1 MKRNIV
7 RMVWSS
13 AEGCFA
19 LLLLLMFTRVQEGQ
33 AITTGNTVD
42 ICTTCHANATC
53 DKKTDGSGGMVCNC
67 KYGFLGNGR
76 TQCHDKDECQIG
88 ATDICGEHT
97 ACYNTYGSFYCTCL
111 DGYSP
116 SNRMASFI
124 PNDGTYCDDI
134 DECQVSGICREGGL
148 CKNLP
153 GAFNC
158 TCAEG
163 YTVTNASEPF
173 NPVKDAAFCKAVD
186 CGPPPIIPHA
196 YLLSETGTSYGNVVK
211 YSCFQGY
218 VLKSGN
224 DTTVCNAG
232 GEWEEPSLVCEDI
245 DECQVRGICGEG
257 GLCKNLP
264 GDFNCTC
271 AEGYTVTNASEPF
284 NPVKDAAFCKAIT
297 TGNTVEICT
306 TCHVNATCDKKT
318 DGSGGMVC
326 NCKYGFL
333 GNGRTQC
340 HDKDE
345 CQIGATDICG
355 EHTACYNTYGSFY
368 CTCLDGYSP
377 SNRMASFI
385 PNDGTYCDDIDECQV
400 SGICREGGLCKNLP
414 GAFNCTC
421 AEGYTV
427 TNASEPFN
435 PVKDAAFC
443 KAVDCGPPPIIP
455 HAYLLSETGTSYGNV
470 VKYSCFQGYVL
481 KSGNDTTVCNAGGE
495 WEEPSLVCED
505 IDECQVRGI
514 CGEGGLCKNLPG
526 DFNCTCAEGYTVT
539 NASEPFNPV
548 KDAAFCKEIDCGQP
562 PMLPH
567 SAMLWNSSA
576 GLGSVVY
583 YNCKEGFY
591 RAGGRNFSVCT
602 KSGYWEN
609 ASLLCKEIDCG
620 QPPMLPHTA
629 MLWNSSAGLGS
640 VVYYN
645 CKEGFYR
652 AGGRNFS
659 VCTKSGYWENASL
672 LCKEIDCGQPP
683 MLPHTAMLWNS
694 SAGLGS
700 VVYYNCKEGFY
711 RAGGRNYSV
720 CTINGYWENAS
731 LLCKEIDCG
740 QPPMLPH
747 TAMLWNSSAGLG
759 SVVHYNCKEGFYRAG
774 GRNFSVCTKSGYW
787 ENASLLCKEID
798 CGQPPMLPHTAML
811 WNSSAGLG
819 SMVHYKCKEGFYR
832 AGGRNYSVCTIN
844 GYWEDASLL
853 CKEID
858 CGQPPMLPHTAML
871 WNSSAG
877 LGSVVHYNCKEGF
890 YRAGGRNYS
899 VCTINGYWENASLLC
914 KEINCGAPAL
924 VPHTDIL
931 WDKTAHLGSVVY
943 FKCKEGFFVER
954 GKNRSVCTA
963 NGFWET
969 VTLTCKEIN
978 CGIPPPV
985 QYTDMLWDNTSQ
997 LGSVVYYKC
1006 KEGFYTEE
1014 GKNYSVCT
1022 ANRRWENITLK
1033 CKELD
1038 CGSPPVLAYTE
1049 MLQPNTTSPGSVV
1062 YYQCID
1068 GFTSKGGRNV
1078 SVCTKRGEWDAA
1090 TLICKEIPAI
1100 SELSFKEG
1108 CLKWRAHRDDRL
1120 KETYNFKL
1128 DGLRGY
1134 QKDFLDK
1141 RIINFTSGD
1150 DTPEICLNLQ
1160 PGTNYTINITAL
1172 SVGYSIRAIITT
1184 SITDPPVPQVAFIV
1198 AEGPLP
1204 PLRLLRAAETNGPIS
1219 LYQVVVL
1226 PMDGPL
1232 VFNCSS
1238 LNMPNFYSKKGG
1250 GGAYVTAELYAEDI
1264 ADELVFNV
1272 GDRQY
1277 YGDYYNAPLEEGRG
1291 YNVILRVV
1299 SEWCQVRKQSCV
1311 NWAQTKGLSHTIQHV
1326 TILAGGSVGVIGFIL
1341 FLCFSIVWC
1350 CKKRQD
1356 T

>member
-173 NPVKDAAFCKAVD
+173 NPVKYAAFCKAVD

-211 YSCFQGY
+211 YSCFQRY

-232 GEWEEPSLVCEDI
+232 GEWEEPSLVCE
-245 DECQVRGICGEG
+245 
-257 GLCKNLP
+257 
-264 GDFNCTC
+264 
-271 AEGYTVTNASEPF
+271 
-284 NPVKDAAFCKAIT
+284 AIT
-297 TGNTVEICT
+297 TGNTVDICT

-345 CQIGATDICG
+345 CQIGATNICG

-567 SAMLWNSSA
+567 TAMLWNSSAGLGSVVHYNCKEGFYRAGGRNFSVCTKSGYWENASLLCKEIDCGQPPMLPHTAMLWNSSA

-591 RAGGRNFSVCT
+591 RAGGRNYSVCT
-602 KSGYWEN
+602 INGYWEN

-740 QPPMLPH
+740 LPPMLPH

-759 SVVHYNCKEGFYRAG
+759 SVVY
-774 GRNFSVCTKSGYW
+774 
-787 ENASLLCKEID
+787 
-798 CGQPPMLPHTAML
+798 
-811 WNSSAGLG
+811 
-819 SMVHYKCKEGFYR
+819 
-832 AGGRNYSVCTIN
+832 
-844 GYWEDASLL
+844 
-853 CKEID
+853 
-858 CGQPPMLPHTAML
+858 
-871 WNSSAG
+871 
-877 LGSVVHYNCKEGF
+877 YNCKEGF

-899 VCTINGYWENASLLC
+899 VCTINGYWENASLL
-914 KEINCGAPAL
+914 
-924 VPHTDIL
+924 
-931 WDKTAHLGSVVY
+931 
-943 FKCKEGFFVER
+943 
-954 GKNRSVCTA
+954 
-963 NGFWET
+963 
-969 VTLTCKEIN
+969 CKEIN

-1341 FLCFSIVWC
+1341 FLGFSIVWC

>member
-124 PNDGTYCDDI
+124 PNDGTYCD
-134 DECQVSGICREGGL
+134 
-148 CKNLP
+148 
-153 GAFNC
+153 
-158 TCAEG
+158 
-163 YTVTNASEPF
+163 
-173 NPVKDAAFCKAVD
+173 AVD

-211 YSCFQGY
+211 YSCFQRY

-232 GEWEEPSLVCEDI
+232 GEWEEPSLVCE
-245 DECQVRGICGEG
+245 
-257 GLCKNLP
+257 
-264 GDFNCTC
+264 
-271 AEGYTVTNASEPF
+271 
-284 NPVKDAAFCKAIT
+284 AIT
-297 TGNTVEICT
+297 TGNTVDICT

-345 CQIGATDICG
+345 CQIGATNICG

-567 SAMLWNSSA
+567 TAMLWNSSAGLGSVVHYNCKEGFYRAGGRNFSVCTKSGYWENASLLCKEIDCGQPPMLPHTAMLWNSSA

-591 RAGGRNFSVCT
+591 RAGGRNYSVCT
-602 KSGYWEN
+602 INGYWEN

-740 QPPMLPH
+740 LPPMLPH

-759 SVVHYNCKEGFYRAG
+759 SVVY
-774 GRNFSVCTKSGYW
+774 
-787 ENASLLCKEID
+787 
-798 CGQPPMLPHTAML
+798 
-811 WNSSAGLG
+811 
-819 SMVHYKCKEGFYR
+819 
-832 AGGRNYSVCTIN
+832 
-844 GYWEDASLL
+844 
-853 CKEID
+853 
-858 CGQPPMLPHTAML
+858 
-871 WNSSAG
+871 
-877 LGSVVHYNCKEGF
+877 YNCKEGF

-914 KEINCGAPAL
+914 KEINCGVPAL

-1341 FLCFSIVWC
+1341 FLGFSIVWC